1 MKPTMNYTIYKD
13 VDGKLHRWNH
23 AKRGRKP
30 QSPELVRVKMEFRT
44 LPATKTRVIAEAK
57 KHGVTPSRYI
67 DLAVSLF
74 DVSEFS
80 SYENR

>member
-1 MKPTMNYTIYKD
+1 MNYTIYKD

-30 QSPELVRVKMEFRT
+30 QSPELVKVKMEFRT
-44 LPATKTRVIAEAK
+44 LPVTKMRVIAEAK
-57 KHGVTPSRYI
+57 KHGVTPSHYM

-74 DVSEFS
+74 DLSNFS
-80 SYENR
+80 YDENR